1 MTVLSGAHERFYR
14 EELPPANS
22 HVLVQP
28 ENRGT
33 GVAITTSI
41 LRIMRSDMDAMVAFF
56 PCDHYYKDED
66 AFAVTIRSAMG
77 FADEHPTSLVLLG
90 AQAHYPEVEYGWIE
104 PGQAIRDLPLSR
116 VNRFWEKP
124 SLQEAQALLRRGCL
138 WNTFVT
144 IGRAD
149 TFLELLCAEIPDV
162 VSNIAA
168 ALTDKDLDCAYR
180 GVRTVDFSQAVLV
193 PQPHRL
199 LVVHDALS
207 GWTDLGNPTR
217 VIDTL
222 TRNDIEPAWLTEMR
236 SQSEVVKS

>member
-1 MTVLSGAHERFYR
+1 
-14 EELPPANS
+14 
-22 HVLVQP
+22 
-28 ENRGT
+28 
-33 GVAITTSI
+33 
-41 LRIMRSDMDAMVAFF
+41 
-56 PCDHYYKDED
+56 
-66 AFAVTIRSAMG
+66 
-77 FADEHPTSLVLLG
+77 
-90 AQAHYPEVEYGWIE
+90 
-104 PGQAIRDLPLSR
+104 LSR

-124 SLQEAQALLRRGCL
+124 SLQEAQTLLRRGCL

-144 IGRAD
+144 IGRAK

-168 ALTDKDLDCAYR
+168 ALTDKDLDSAYR

-199 LVVHDALS
+199 LVVRDAVS

-222 TRNDIEPAWLTEMR
+222 TRSNIEPAWLSEMR
-236 SQSEVVKS
+236 SQAEVVKS